1 VTRSWRLL
9 LALAGTALLVAMVWV
24 IGPDVIANGVR
35 EAGWWLLPILAL
47 HAVVYALNALAWWVA
62 LPPTADRP
70 SLGAAFRISVI
81 GFAMNFVT
89 PIVNAGG
96 EPYRIAALAPTLG
109 TARATGV
116 VLLYVLIHA
125 VSSLLLWLTAIA
137 LALTTLPLDAAT
149 RSALGVA
156 LALVLAALAVVLAGQ
171 RGGVVVRLAR
181 LLERL
186 RLRRLSAWLAGRRDG
201 LATVDAELVRTWHER
216 PRALV
221 AAVGFDTLARIA
233 GAGEFLLVA
242 HALGVALTPT
252 SALLMWGLLALAMN
266 LFFLFPWELGS
277 REGSLLAVSTLAGMP
292 IGFTGLAMVA
302 GRLRELSWAA
312 IGVALLWSESRRPLT
327 PPRTPP

>member
-1 VTRSWRLL
+1 MSRTWQLV
-9 LALAGTALLVAMVWV
+9 LALAGTALLVVMVWV
-24 IGPDVIANGVR
+24 IGPGVIAAGVR

-47 HAVVYALNALAWWVA
+47 HAVVYGLNALAWWTA
-62 LPPTADRP
+62 LPPTNDRP
-70 SLGAAFRISVI
+70 TLRAAFRISIV

-109 TARATGV
+109 AARATGV

-125 VSSLLLWLTAIA
+125 VSSLLLWLTAIV
-137 LALTTLPLDAAT
+137 LALTTLDLDAAT
-149 RSALGVA
+149 RSALSVA
-156 LALVLAALAVVLAGQ
+156 LLLVLAALGVVLAGQ

-186 RLRRLSAWLAGRRDG
+186 RLRRLSTWLARRREG
-201 LATVDAELVRTWHER
+201 LATVDTELVRTWHER

-221 AAVGFDTLARIA
+221 LAVGVDTLARIA

-242 HALGVALTPT
+242 HALGIPLAPGG
-252 SALLMWGLLALAMN
+252 ALLMWGLLALAMN

-277 REGSLLAVSTLAGMP
+277 REGSLLAVSALAGMP
-292 IGFTGLAMVA
+292 VSFTGLAMVA
-302 GRLRELSWAA
+302 GRLRELGWAA
-312 IGVALLWSESRRPLT
+312 VGVALLWGESRDAAT

>member
-1 VTRSWRLL
+1 VSRAWRLL
-9 LALAGTALLVAMVWV
+9 LALVGTALLVAMVWV
-24 IGPDVIANGVR
+24 IGPGVIADGMR

-47 HAVVYALNALAWWVA
+47 HALVYGLNALAWWVA
-62 LPPTADRP
+62 LPPTSDRP
-70 SLGAAFRISVI
+70 SLGSAFRISVV

-125 VSSLLLWLTAIA
+125 VSSLLLWLTAIV
-137 LALTTLPLDAAT
+137 LALTTLDLDAAT
-149 RSALGVA
+149 RTALGVA
-156 LALVLAALAVVLAGQ
+156 LVLVLAALSVVLAGQ

-181 LLERL
+181 PLERV
-186 RLRRLSAWLAGRRDG
+186 RLRTLSAWLAGRREG

-221 AAVGFDTLARIA
+221 AAVGLDTLARIA

-242 HALGVALTPT
+242 HALGIPLAPS

-277 REGSLLAVSTLAGMP
+277 REGSIVAVSALAGMP
-292 IGFTGLAMVA
+292 VSFTGLAMVA

-312 IGVALLWSESRRPLT
+312 VGMAVLWWESRHAVGRAN
-327 PPRTPP
+327 

>member
-1 VTRSWRLL
+1 MTRSWRLL

-125 VSSLLLWLTAIA
+125 VSSLLLWLSS
-137 LALTTLPLDAAT
+137 
-149 RSALGVA
+149 SAV
-156 LALVLAALAVVLAGQ
+156 
-171 RGGVVVRLAR
+171 
-181 LLERL
+181 
-186 RLRRLSAWLAGRRDG
+186 W
-201 LATVDAELVRTWHER
+201 
-216 PRALV
+216 
-221 AAVGFDTLARIA
+221 
-233 GAGEFLLVA
+233 
-242 HALGVALTPT
+242 
-252 SALLMWGLLALAMN
+252 
-266 LFFLFPWELGS
+266 
-277 REGSLLAVSTLAGMP
+277 
-292 IGFTGLAMVA
+292 
-302 GRLRELSWAA
+302 
-312 IGVALLWSESRRPLT
+312 
-327 PPRTPP
+327 